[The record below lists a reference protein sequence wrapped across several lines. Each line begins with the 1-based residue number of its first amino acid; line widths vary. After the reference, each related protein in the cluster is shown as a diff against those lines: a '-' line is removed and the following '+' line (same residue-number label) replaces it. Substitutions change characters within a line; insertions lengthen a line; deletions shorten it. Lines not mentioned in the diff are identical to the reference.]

1 MGDEPKLEH
10 HLDLLWGRASA
21 TGRGRPARTTRD
33 QVVAA
38 AVARADAS
46 GLEELSMRAVAAD
59 LGVGVM
65 SLYTHVESRDGL
77 VALMI
82 DGAFAEIVD
91 DLRPREGEAWRE
103 AAARQARSLWDLYGR
118 HPWILGHGSRLP
130 MGPHVLGMEDAF
142 YAAFLDIGLTPVETA
157 NAAIALRSLVTGL
170 ARDSRSAQDQVR
182 RTGVGF
188 VEYWSSINA
197 VFWDRYYDQER
208 FPAMTRLW
216 FEGGFESED
225 VLAEEG
231 IVDRAVGAYLDGI
244 ATRLDRDEAVDGGA
258 GPGDGEHHRG
268 QGSSP
273 STGGP

>member
-1 MGDEPKLEH
+1 MGDEPRLEH
-10 HLDLLWGRASA
+10 HLDLLWGHGTA
-21 TGRGRPARTTRD
+21 TGRGRPARTTRE

-38 AVARADAS
+38 GLARADAG

-82 DGAFAEIVD
+82 DAAFAEITD
-91 DLRPREGEAWRE
+91 GLRPRDGEPWRD
-103 AAARQARSLWDLYGR
+103 AAARQARALWGLYAR
-118 HPWILGHGSRLP
+118 HPWILDHGSRLP
-130 MGPHVLGMEDAF
+130 MGPHVLALEDAF
-142 YAAFLDIGLTPVETA
+142 YASFLDIGLAPTVSA

-170 ARDSRSAQDQVR
+170 ARDSSSRQDQVR

-197 VFWDRYYDQER
+197 VFWDRYFDQER
-208 FPAMTRLW
+208 YPAMTRLW
-216 FEGGFESED
+216 FEGGFDDDD

-231 IVDRAVGAYLDGI
+231 ILERAVGAYLDGI
-244 ATRLDRDEAVDGGA
+244 ALKADR
-258 GPGDGEHHRG
+258 
-268 QGSSP
+268 
-273 STGGP
+273 